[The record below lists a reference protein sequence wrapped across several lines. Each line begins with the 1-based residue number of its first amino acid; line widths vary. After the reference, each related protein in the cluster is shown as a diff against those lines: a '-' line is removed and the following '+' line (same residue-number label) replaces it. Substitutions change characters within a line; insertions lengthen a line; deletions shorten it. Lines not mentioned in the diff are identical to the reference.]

1 MIAEPMLLV
10 HTRERSNSP
19 DVIATPETPTP
30 PAGVSIL
37 RKAALRAAEF
47 Y

>member
-1 MIAEPMLLV
+1 MLLV
-10 HTRERSNSP
+10 SYPRAIKFP
-19 DVIATPETPTP
+19 DVIAT

-37 RKAALRAAEF
+37 RKAALCAAEF